1 MDFNMNQSLGFIL
14 NRTAIASK
22 NLFSQLIKHYKIS
35 PEQWSVIFRIVQ
47 NPGVNQ
53 KEVADSTYKDQG
65 NLTRMIDK
73 LVEKEYVERFVDE
86 HDRRSLKLYP
96 TQKSSQLV
104 QKVIPLSSMHNQTLT
119 KNLTYAES
127 EKLLTLLNKVYQNIQ
142 KDNYEK

>member
-1 MDFNMNQSLGFIL
+1 MDFNMDHSLGFIL

-22 NLFSQLIKHYKIS
+22 NLFNQLIKDYKIS

-47 NPGVNQ
+47 NPGVSQ

-65 NLTRMIDK
+65 NLTRMIDR
-73 LVEKEYVERFVDE
+73 LIEKEYVERFVDE
-86 HDRRSLKLYP
+86 NDRRSLKLYP

-119 KNLTYAES
+119 KNLTPAES
-127 EKLLTLLNKVYQNIQ
+127 DKLLTLLNKVYQNIQ
-142 KDNYEK
+142 KDNYGK